1 MKKKN
6 SKKFLVASISGALVL
21 VTGIILACAD
31 FGYEDFYNSFFAPE
45 TSHAHE
51 YKPFFRSLNK
61 FYENERFE
69 TTLNSFD
76 SINVVEW
83 RNFFGSKVSR
93 ADMKFLMYRSRIG
106 EIDSLIFYLKD
117 NKYPAKSYLKYNSI
131 YTVED
136 KNAIKECLFY
146 LGFAKRCEPFAT
158 FNPEWWD
165 DDAKNKDP
173 RRNKTAMLKLIEGG
187 SKALVNVKSDFIRQR
202 YLFQIIRLYFNAG
215 EYGSCVTYYN
225 AHSADFTIDNTIKY
239 RTMGYAA
246 GAYYQQKK
254 YSEANYLYASVYDKC
269 EEMKVSSYLSFHPQ
283 EEADWNGSLQL
294 AKNNR
299 EKAALWHLLGIYA
312 DPVRAMKEIY
322 ALDPKSDLLDL
333 LLVRAVNIAEESF
346 IPSTNYYTEKS
357 DSGYDLKSSSIDKSL
372 LTFLK
377 DVADKRNTNKPY
389 LWDLATGY
397 LYIGATD
404 FVQGDKYLRNAEKEA
419 KNDVLVNEQ
428 IRALRFV
435 SKVQQYN
442 TPSAKTEVELAKE
455 LLWLSK
461 EKHEAGLRSSEV
473 YNWALHRLSQKY
485 HTFGD
490 FVKAQCLDINQDK
503 QFYDDPAK
511 MKALIS
517 FIDKPAKS
525 QFDEFLVSIH
535 PYSKEVLFD
544 YQAIVLVYQ
553 YKFHDAIDKFDECKG
568 SGSDPL
574 LGDPF
579 IIHINDCHDC
589 DHEAHTGDSYTK
601 YSFVKRLAE
610 LEDFS
615 SGDSKKMS
623 ENYFLLANGLYNMT
637 YFGNARVVYGTP
649 IKDRSLVY
657 FEYSS
662 NQQNLTD
669 PIYDC
674 SRAETYYRKAMEL
687 SIDKEFKA
695 KCCFM
700 AAKCEQ
706 NAYFIS
712 PEFNYEKAVQSGK
725 YYKQLQE
732 NFSKTNYYNEVLKEC
747 GYFKLYQTNW
757 VLKNRK

>member
-1 MKKKN
+1 MKTKS
-6 SKKFLVASISGALVL
+6 SKKFLIASISGALVL
-21 VTGIILACAD
+21 ITGIILACTE

-76 SINVVEW
+76 SINIVEW
-83 RNFFGSKVSR
+83 RNFFSSKVTR

-117 NKYPAKSYLKYNSI
+117 SKYPAQSYLKYNTI
-131 YTVED
+131 YSVED

-173 RRNKTAMLKLIEGG
+173 RKNKTAMLKLIEGG
-187 SKALVNVKSDFIRQR
+187 SKALANVKSEFIRQR

-225 AHSADFTIDNTIKY
+225 AHSADFTMDNTIKY
-239 RTMGYAA
+239 RAMGYAA
-246 GAYYQQKK
+246 GAYHQQKN
-254 YSEANYLYASVYDKC
+254 YSEANYLYASTYDKC
-269 EEMKVSSYLSFHPQ
+269 EEMKVASFLSFHPQ
-283 EEADWNGSLQL
+283 EETDWNGSLLL
-294 AKNNR
+294 AKNDR
-299 EKAALWHLLGIYA
+299 EKAVLWHLLGIYA

-346 IPSTNYYTEKS
+346 IPSTYYNAEQK
-357 DSGYDLKSSSIDKSL
+357 DSTYELKSSNIDGSL
-372 LTFLK
+372 LSFLK
-377 DVADKRNTNKPY
+377 DVADKQNTNKPY

-397 LYIGATD
+397 LFIAAGD
-404 FVQGDKYLRNAEKEA
+404 FSRGDKYLRNAEKEA
-419 KNDVLVNEQ
+419 KNDALVNEQ
-428 IRALRFV
+428 SRALRFV
-435 SKVQQYN
+435 SKVQQYS
-442 TPSAKTEVELAKE
+442 TLSVKTEAELVKE
-455 LLWLSK
+455 LVWLSK
-461 EKHEAGLRSSEV
+461 EKHEPGLRYNEI

-485 HTFGD
+485 HVFGD
-490 FVKAQCLDINQDK
+490 FVKAQCLDIHQDK
-503 QFYDDPAK
+503 QFYDDPDK

-517 FIDKPAKS
+517 FIDKPGKS
-525 QFDEFLVSIH
+525 PFEEFLVSIH
-535 PYSKEVLFD
+535 PYNKDVLFD
-544 YQAIVLVYQ
+544 YQAIDLIYH
-553 YKFHDAIDKFDECKG
+553 YNFHDAVTKFDECKG

-589 DHEAHTGDSYTK
+589 DHQAETGDSYTK
-601 YSFVKRLAE
+601 YSFVKRLAA
-610 LEDFS
+610 LEEFS

-623 ENYFLLANGLYNMT
+623 ETYFLLANGLYNMT
-637 YFGNARVVYGTP
+637 YFGNARMVYGTP

-657 FEYSS
+657 FDYRPD
-662 NQQNLTD
+662 QQNLKD

-674 SRAETYYRKAMEL
+674 SKAEEYYRKAMEL
-687 SIDKEFKA
+687 SVDKEFKA

-706 NAYFIS
+706 NAYFMS
-712 PEFNYEKAVQSGK
+712 PDFNYERVVRAGK
-725 YYKQLQE
+725 YYQQLQE
-732 NFSKTNYYNEVLKEC
+732 SFSKTNYYKEVLKEC
-747 GYFKLYQTNW
+747 GYFKMYQANW
-757 VLKNRK
+757 ILKHPK